1 MFEGLKRFVRRIEN
15 RIDKAVEPDPIDA
28 PRPQRVDP
36 DPPKNDWFA
45 RTQRRSL
52 SNAVKNE
59 AAALDKLDELSPRLS
74 RESAKE
80 VDELLAKA
88 TASASRR

>member
-1 MFEGLKRFVRRIEN
+1 MFEGLKRFVRRIE
-15 RIDKAVEPDPIDA
+15 KALDGPPDSVDN

-52 SNAVKNE
+52 ANAVKNE
-59 AAALDKLDELSPRLS
+59 AAALDKLDEMAPRLS
-74 RESAKE
+74 KDSAQK
-80 VDELLAKA
+80 VDDILAKA
-88 TASASRR
+88 SASAARR

>member
-1 MFEGLKRFVRRIEN
+1 MFEGFKRFYRRIE
-15 RIDKAVEPDPIDA
+15 KALEPDPIDV

-45 RTQRRSL
+45 RTQKRSL
-52 SNAVKNE
+52 TRAARNE
-59 AAALDKLDELSPRLS
+59 TAALDKLDDLAPRLS
-74 RESAKE
+74 REEAAK
-80 VDELLAKA
+80 VDDLLARA

>member
-1 MFEGLKRFVRRIEN
+1 MFEGLKRFVRRIE
-15 RIDKAVEPDPIDA
+15 KALEPDPIDV

-45 RTQRRSL
+45 RTQKRSL
-52 SNAVKNE
+52 TKAAQNE
-59 AAALDKLDELSPRLS
+59 TAALDKLDELSPRLS
-74 RESAKE
+74 RETSEK
-80 VDELLAKA
+80 VDDLLAKA

>member
-1 MFEGLKRFVRRIEN
+1 MFEGLKRFVRRVE
-15 RIDKAVEPDPIDA
+15 KALETPPDSVDN

-45 RTQRRSL
+45 RTQKRSIAM
-52 SNAVKNE
+52 AVKNE
-59 AAALDKLDELSPRLS
+59 AAALDKIDAIAPRLS
-74 RESAKE
+74 KE
-80 VDELLAKA
+80 TAQKVDDILAKA

>member
-1 MFEGLKRFVRRIEN
+1 MFEGLKRFYRRIE
-15 RIDKAVEPDPIDA
+15 KALEPDPIDV

-36 DPPKNDWFA
+36 DPPKDDWFA

-52 SNAVKNE
+52 TKAAKNE
-59 AAALDKLDELSPRLS
+59 TAALDKLDEMAPRLS
-74 RESAKE
+74 HETAAK